1 MPTVSL
7 HFESF
12 RTLSSIMSE
21 PPGTDHTWKLT
32 QRFLELCFLSSEAFS
47 QPNQIDS

>member
-12 RTLSSIMSE
+12 RTLSIIMSE

-32 QRFLELCFLSSEAFS
+32 QRFLELCFVSSEAFS